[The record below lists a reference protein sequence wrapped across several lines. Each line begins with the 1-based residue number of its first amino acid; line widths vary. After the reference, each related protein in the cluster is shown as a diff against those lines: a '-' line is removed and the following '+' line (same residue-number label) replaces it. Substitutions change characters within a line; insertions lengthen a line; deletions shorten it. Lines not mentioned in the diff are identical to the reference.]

1 MPVKQRISLN
11 ENVFFFFAW
20 YCVGRQSSSTPQVT
34 LLDMNVNFE
43 PFASDGPVTANMGLT
58 STPES
63 GVPTGPN
70 LWHFAVY
77 GSSQSDGSG
86 STKFGYTGNVL
97 TPKQAKTSLVPGGTM
112 NINGIR
118 FNFNMGGKT
127 FFQIFKYSFKKKIF
141 LKFICVMY
149 FCVLYPLEGY
159 KRLL

>member
-1 MPVKQRISLN
+1 MRT
-11 ENVFFFFAW
+11 VFFVAW

-127 FFQIFKYSFKKKIF
+127 FFSNFQIFI
-141 LKFICVMY
+141 
-149 FCVLYPLEGY
+149 
-159 KRLL
+159 

>member
-1 MPVKQRISLN
+1 
-11 ENVFFFFAW
+11 
-20 YCVGRQSSSTPQVT
+20 
-34 LLDMNVNFE
+34 MNVNFE